1 MDSTVFL
8 RNKEFSD
15 IQLFLSVKSKE
26 ILLLHMEKFI
36 TVKGAR
42 EHNLKGLDV
51 RIPHGKITVITGV
64 SGSGKSSLAFDTIF
78 AEGHRRFIESMSS
91 YARQFLGR
99 LDKPAIDDI
108 KGLSPAIAIQQ
119 KVSSGNP
126 RSTIGTSTEIYDY
139 LKLLFSRIGTTYSPI
154 SGKAVRKHQTK
165 DVLHFLDSN
174 WPDAPFA
181 ILYELNFI
189 SIENLNNKI
198 QLLNKEGFTRIF
210 FNGEFHLI
218 NDIEPFA
225 ETAPQIWVVIDRLQ
239 NTAREL
245 PQQSRLS
252 EGIERAFAEGKGECS
267 LYNAR
272 TKELQHFNARFE
284 ADALRF

>member
-8 RNKEFSD
+8 RNKEFWD

-78 AEGHRRFIESMSS
+78 AEGQRRFIESMSS

-108 KGLSPAIAIQQ
+108 KGL
-119 KVSSGNP
+119 
-126 RSTIGTSTEIYDY
+126 
-139 LKLLFSRIGTTYSPI
+139 
-154 SGKAVRKHQTK
+154 
-165 DVLHFLDSN
+165 
-174 WPDAPFA
+174 
-181 ILYELNFI
+181 
-189 SIENLNNKI
+189 
-198 QLLNKEGFTRIF
+198 
-210 FNGEFHLI
+210 
-218 NDIEPFA
+218 
-225 ETAPQIWVVIDRLQ
+225 
-239 NTAREL
+239 
-245 PQQSRLS
+245 
-252 EGIERAFAEGKGECS
+252 
-267 LYNAR
+267 
-272 TKELQHFNARFE
+272 
-284 ADALRF
+284 